1 MAVAE
6 EAVAVVTAG
15 AVGDMGP
22 EEKDVCRHGSP
33 WFLGTTY
40 SIHALAGP
48 RLPHVHTGM
57 FVAAGKQGRGA
68 VQVVEGHACLGG
80 MKAAS
85 QVTLSSQC
93 YRKFRRRRVG

>member
-22 EEKDVCRHGSP
+22 EEKDVCRHRFP

-40 SIHALAGP
+40 SVHALAGP

-57 FVAAGKQGRGA
+57 FVAASKQGRGA
-68 VQVVEGHACLGG
+68 VQVVEGHGMSRRNEGG
-80 MKAAS
+80 FTGHT
-85 QVTLSSQC
+85 VEPVL
-93 YRKFRRRRVG
+93 